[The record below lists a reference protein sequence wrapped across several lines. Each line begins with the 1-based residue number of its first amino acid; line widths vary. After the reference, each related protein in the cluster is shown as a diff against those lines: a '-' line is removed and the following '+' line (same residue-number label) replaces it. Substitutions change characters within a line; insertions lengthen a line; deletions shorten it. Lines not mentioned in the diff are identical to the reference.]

1 MLPRRAREAFESV
14 LYVVDADAVHMS
26 RGERGKGVVDEV
38 RSRNGKRD
46 LAEAVSAER
55 HGEVRAAAPEGDI
68 RRAVIRLGAV
78 RAEGDRIALESCDG
92 AHDVRIGR
100 R

>member
-1 MLPRRAREAFESV
+1 MGVIAEHVGSRGGRAALFHAPRRAREAFESV

-68 RRAVIRLGAV
+68 RRALCSPIR
-78 RAEGDRIALESCDG
+78 R
-92 AHDVRIGR
+92 
-100 R
+100 